1 MNKQN
6 FNQSGGF
13 PLQTETLAEMQ
24 TAYELFNNLGSLAGN
39 FSIIKGCEI
48 TGSTVANGVVYIDGE
63 LLPFQGGNLG
73 TNVIIVE
80 TYITQEFQDGTDKVV
95 IVKRYATFGI
105 DSISYPWAN
114 FKKPKTTIE
123 LTEQKEDKTAVALL
137 LNRIIALEARPI
149 SNVPI
154 GMIAIWDLPAVQI
167 PIGWIEYLPLRGR
180 SPIGLDPNDVDLDGL
195 NTPYGSKTAELD
207 LENMFPHDHDVGLD
221 PRDLSAGTDG
231 SRESLV
237 GGPTNPNNVK
247 TTKTGG
253 LPNGTAKPFSI
264 MDPKRVVHFIQF
276 KG

>member
-13 PLQTETLAEMQ
+13 PFQTETLAEMQ

-80 TYITQEFQDGTDKVV
+80 TYTTQEFQDGTDKVV

-123 LTEQKEDKTAVALL
+123 LTNNVENIFENLMQKAEVSVIQNLL
-137 LNRIIALEARPI
+137 DRIIFLETLPVFVNPI
-149 SNVPI
+149 KNKGYFTLGDIASGEPVGTSLPVFGHCVNAIIATYIDGGNTYIDVTFQNSMQSINYKVNFFIESLGNINNDNDAGNPVFKILSN
-154 GMIAIWDLPAVQI
+154 
-167 PIGWIEYLPLRGR
+167 
-180 SPIGLDPNDVDLDGL
+180 N
-195 NTPYGSKTAELD
+195 K
-207 LENMFPHDHDVGLD
+207 FKVGLYE
-221 PRDLSAGTDG
+221 AGAVLQAI
-231 SRESLV
+231 R
-237 GGPTNPNNVK
+237 
-247 TTKTGG
+247 
-253 LPNGTAKPFSI
+253 I
-264 MDPKRVVHFIQF
+264 HFEITEL
-276 KG
+276 